1 MRVGN
6 LFKTILTVS
15 AQVGTR
21 SLGCLSLKTT
31 RPHHPHLCRG
41 VGESVLF
48 LSSRFS
54 FLKRLLLSSCLCCA
68 LQLTSTPDTSQKDF
82 VDKKCLTE
90 KHTHLSCNKVF
101 CQPWQRCIDGTC
113 LCKLPYQCP
122 KNGTRVCST
131 NGKSYSTY
139 CQQKSFECVRPE
151 AKFLKSGACTGEGR
165 KSLDYY
171 VKKKIVYYIF
181 YQKILFLWNV
191 IMTTQNSSLDP
202 QQQLG

>member
-1 MRVGN
+1 M
-6 LFKTILTVS
+6 
-15 AQVGTR
+15 
-21 SLGCLSLKTT
+21 
-31 RPHHPHLCRG
+31 
-41 VGESVLF
+41 
-48 LSSRFS
+48 
-54 FLKRLLLSSCLCCA
+54 
-68 LQLTSTPDTSQKDF
+68 
-82 VDKKCLTE
+82 DKKCLIE

-165 KSLDYY
+165 KRVQLKPISGWPNPGGADFLKKVATKLDLRMNKSLVRYR
-171 VKKKIVYYIF
+171 KKERNTWRCKAFVSHVTMLCIF
-181 YQKILFLWNV
+181 LV
-191 IMTTQNSSLDP
+191 SPTSSQDP
-202 QQQLG
+202 